1 MNAATENL
9 MPESKPKADASLIVR
24 RTYPVPPARLL
35 KAWSDPADLM
45 KWFGPQ
51 GLDTPVAEIDF
62 RVGGRYRFGMR
73 PLPDGELIFVNGEY
87 REIGPARIQFTWSFE
102 KPGEARD
109 TLVTIDFRE
118 VPGGSELVLMHELF
132 ATEKQRQG
140 HQTGWTGILEKL
152 AISLNQ

>member
-1 MNAATENL
+1 ML
-9 MPESKPKADASLIVR
+9 ESPPKADASLIVR
-24 RTYPVPPARLL
+24 RTYAVPPARLL
-35 KAWSDPADLM
+35 GAWSDPTDLM

-102 KPGEARD
+102 KPEDAQD
-109 TLVTIDFRE
+109 TFVTIEFRE
-118 VPGGSELVLMHELF
+118 VPGRSRLGWMHELL
-132 ATEKQRQG
+132 ATQ
-140 HQTGWTGILEKL
+140 
-152 AISLNQ
+152 